1 MLHEK
6 SKQVETDMKFPRKVR
21 YRSNMLIMRGR
32 ILEIR
37 KHAIQRVGNF
47 WIQLRETNT
56 WNRLQKCN
64 EIIFASRIF
73 YFYILKYVKDLYVLF
88 WYIYLYIVIIKIFIM
103 L

>member
-21 YRSNMLIMRGR
+21 YRSNMLIMCGR

-64 EIIFASRIF
+64 EIIFASRILLLHF
-73 YFYILKYVKDLYVLF
+73 KMLKIYMYYSD
-88 WYIYLYIVIIKIFIM
+88 IYLYIVVIKIFVM
-103 L
+103 LWT